1 MTRILLAEDDDALR
15 RMIRAI
21 LELERYEVF
30 AFPNGQLAL
39 ESFEQIN
46 PDLVVSDISMP
57 ILNGFDL
64 LEAVRKL
71 RAGSVVPF
79 LFLSALS
86 EHDDVYTAKRL
97 GVDDYIFKPFRP
109 EDLLIAV
116 KARLE
121 RRRAAELFDS
131 HQAHLQTITLLANV
145 IEARD
150 AYTRGHVERVQQS
163 AIELGRALNW
173 SLEDMI
179 ILEFGALLHDVGK
192 ITTPETVLNKP
203 GKLTPEEIEIMRN
216 HTIAGAHIMESVP
229 HLRPAKAYVL
239 YHHERWDGTGY
250 PDGLVGDQ
258 IPFLAQV
265 FQIIDIY
272 DALTSERPYKR
283 AFMPEEALAILDEET
298 VKGWRNPKLVQQFKE
313 FIRASGMSDR
323 DDFVASEK
331 LPQTV

>member
-21 LELERYEVF
+21 LELDQYEVF

-39 ESFEQIN
+39 EAFEQIN

-57 ILNGFDL
+57 IMNGFEL

-71 RAGSVVPF
+71 HSGSVVPF
-79 LFLSALS
+79 LFLSALA

-97 GVDDYIFKPFRP
+97 GVDDYLFKPFKP
-109 EDLLIAV
+109 DDLLIAV

-150 AYTRGHVERVQQS
+150 AYTRGHVERVQQ
-163 AIELGRALNW
+163 AALELGRALRW
-173 SLEDMI
+173 SPEDMI

-203 GKLTPEEIEIMRN
+203 GQLTPEEIKIMRN
-216 HTIAGAHIMESVP
+216 HTVAGAHIIESVP
-229 HLRPAKAYVL
+229 HLRPARPYVL

-250 PDGLVGDQ
+250 PEGLSGED
-258 IPFLAQV
+258 IPREGRLMAIV
-265 FQIIDIY
+265 DVY
-272 DALTSERPYKR
+272 DALTSDRPYHKGISP
-283 AFMPEEALAILDEET
+283 AEALNFLRNGSGRHFDPHMVEVFIQIQMKKIQEAQNET
-298 VKGWRNPKLVQQFKE
+298 
-313 FIRASGMSDR
+313 SG
-323 DDFVASEK
+323 
-331 LPQTV
+331 Q

>member
-21 LELERYEVF
+21 LELDRYEVF

-39 ESFEQIN
+39 ESFEKVN

-57 ILNGFDL
+57 ILNGFGL

-71 RAGSVVPF
+71 RSGSVVPF

-86 EHDDVYTAKRL
+86 EHDDVYNAKRL
-97 GVDDYIFKPFRP
+97 GVDDYIFKPFQP
-109 EDLLIAV
+109 DDLLIAV

-131 HQAHLQTITLLANV
+131 HEAHLQTITLLANV

-150 AYTRGHVERVQQS
+150 SYTRGHVERVQQS

-192 ITTPETVLNKP
+192 ITTPEAVLNKP

-216 HTIAGAHIMESVP
+216 HTLAGAHIIESVP
-229 HLRPAKAYVL
+229 HLRPAKPYVL
-239 YHHERWDGTGY
+239 HHHERWDGTGY
-250 PDGLVGDQ
+250 PHGLMGED
-258 IPFLAQV
+258 IPREGRLMAIV
-265 FQIIDIY
+265 DVY
-272 DALTSERPYKR
+272 DALTSDRPYHTGIKAR
-283 AFMPEEALAILDEET
+283 EALNFLQRGSGRHFDPHMADSFIKIQLKKLET
-298 VKGWRNPKLVQQFKE
+298 VENE
-313 FIRASGMSDR
+313 TSGG
-323 DDFVASEK
+323 
-331 LPQTV
+331 

>member
-21 LELERYEVF
+21 LELDRYEVF

-39 ESFEQIN
+39 EAFEQIN

-57 ILNGFDL
+57 VLNGFEL

-71 RAGSVVPF
+71 HSGSVVPF

-97 GVDDYIFKPFRP
+97 GVDDYLFKPFQP
-109 EDLLIAV
+109 DDLLIAV

-150 AYTRGHVERVQQS
+150 AYTRGHVERVQQA

-173 SLEDMI
+173 SPEDMI

-192 ITTPETVLNKP
+192 ITTPESVLNKP
-203 GKLTPEEIEIMRN
+203 GQLTPEEVEIMRN
-216 HTIAGAHIMESVP
+216 HTVAGAHIIESVP
-229 HLRPAKAYVL
+229 HLRPAKPYVL

-250 PDGLVGDQ
+250 PEGLSGEG
-258 IPFLAQV
+258 IPREGRLMAIV
-265 FQIIDIY
+265 DVY
-272 DALTSERPYKR
+272 DALTSNRPYHTGITAR
-283 AFMPEEALAILDEET
+283 EALNFLRHGSGKHFDPHMADVFIHLQI
-298 VKGWRNPKLVQQFKE
+298 KKLE
-313 FIRASGMSDR
+313 ATDHH
-323 DDFVASEK
+323 
-331 LPQTV
+331 

>member
-1 MTRILLAEDDDALR
+1 MIRILLAEDDDALR

-21 LELERYEVF
+21 LELDQYEVF
-30 AFPNGQLAL
+30 AYPNGQHAL
-39 ESFEQIN
+39 EAFEEVS

-57 ILNGFDL
+57 LLDGFGL

-71 RAGSVVPF
+71 HSGSVVPF

-86 EHDDVYTAKRL
+86 EHDDVYNAKRL

-109 EDLLIAV
+109 EDLLVAV

-131 HQAHLQTITLLANV
+131 HEAHLQTITLLANI

-150 AYTRGHVERVQQS
+150 AYTRGHIERVQQF
-163 AIELGRALNW
+163 AMELGRALNW
-173 SLEDMI
+173 SLDEMI

-192 ITTPETVLNKP
+192 ITTPESVLNKP

-216 HTIAGAHIMESVP
+216 HTIAGAHIIESVP

-239 YHHERWDGTGY
+239 SHHERWDGTGY
-250 PDGLVGDQ
+250 PQGLMGED
-258 IPFLAQV
+258 IPREGRLMAIV
-265 FQIIDIY
+265 DVY
-272 DALTSERPYKR
+272 DALTSDRSYHKGIPP
-283 AFMPEEALAILDEET
+283 AEALNFLRGGAGKHFDPHMVDTFI
-298 VKGWRNPKLVQQFKE
+298 KIQMKKLE
-313 FIRASGMSDR
+313 A
-323 DDFVASEK
+323 AE
-331 LPQTV
+331 

>member
-1 MTRILLAEDDDALR
+1 MARILLAEDDDALR
-15 RMIRAI
+15 KMIRAI
-21 LELERYEVF
+21 LELDRYEVF

-39 ESFEQIN
+39 EAFQEIN

-57 ILNGFDL
+57 VLDGFGL

-97 GVDDYIFKPFRP
+97 GVDDYLFKPFQP
-109 EDLLIAV
+109 DDLLIAV

-131 HQAHLQTITLLANV
+131 HEAHLQTITLLANV

-192 ITTPETVLNKP
+192 ITTPEAVLNKP
-203 GKLTPEEIEIMRN
+203 GKLTPEEVEIMRA
-216 HTIAGAHIMESVP
+216 HTTAGAHIMESVP

-239 YHHERWDGTGY
+239 SHHERWDGTGY
-250 PDGLVGDQ
+250 PQRLMGED
-258 IPFLAQV
+258 IPREGRLMAIV
-265 FQIIDIY
+265 DVY
-272 DALTSERPYKR
+272 DALTSDRPYHSGIP
-283 AFMPEEALAILDEET
+283 ASEALNFLQRGSGRHFDPHMVNIFCEIQAGKLATE
-298 VKGWRNPKLVQQFKE
+298 NP
-313 FIRASGMSDR
+313 DR
-323 DDFVASEK
+323 
-331 LPQTV
+331 

>member
-1 MTRILLAEDDDALR
+1 MPRILLAEDDDALR
-15 RMIRAI
+15 QMIRAI
-21 LELERYEVF
+21 LELDRHEVF

-39 ESFEQIN
+39 EAFEEIH
-46 PDLVVSDISMP
+46 PHLVVSDISMP
-57 ILNGFDL
+57 ILDGFGL

-71 RAGSVVPF
+71 RSGSVVPF

-86 EHDDVYTAKRL
+86 EHDDVYNAKRL
-97 GVDDYIFKPFRP
+97 GVDDYLFKPFQP
-109 EDLLIAV
+109 DDLLIAV

-131 HQAHLQTITLLANV
+131 HEAHLQTITLLANV

-192 ITTPETVLNKP
+192 ITTPESVLNKP

-216 HTIAGAHIMESVP
+216 HTVAGAHIMESVP
-229 HLRPAKAYVL
+229 HLRPAKSYVL
-239 YHHERWDGTGY
+239 SHHERWDGTGY
-250 PDGLVGDQ
+250 PHGLMGED
-258 IPFLAQV
+258 IPREGRLMAIV
-265 FQIIDIY
+265 DVY
-272 DALTSERPYKR
+272 DALTSNRPYHAGIPPK
-283 AFMPEEALAILDEET
+283 EALNFLQRGSGRHFDPNMVAVFCKTQAGKLET
-298 VKGWRNPKLVQQFKE
+298 PNE
-313 FIRASGMSDR
+313 
-323 DDFVASEK
+323 
-331 LPQTV
+331 